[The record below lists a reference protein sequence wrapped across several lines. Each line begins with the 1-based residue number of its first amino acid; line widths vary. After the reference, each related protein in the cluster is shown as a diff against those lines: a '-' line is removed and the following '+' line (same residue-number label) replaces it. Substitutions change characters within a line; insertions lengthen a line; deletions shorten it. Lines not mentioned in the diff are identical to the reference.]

1 MELGA
6 TRQRRQG
13 GLTMQLN
20 KVHRVTTIAR
30 VATELG
36 EDEDWLWD
44 VAVEMEPEDGLIWV
58 YGPGDESL
66 MAFSDFGIESLQEL
80 ISLHKANPGLLK
92 PSIGPE

>member
-1 MELGA
+1 
-6 TRQRRQG
+6 
-13 GLTMQLN
+13 MQLN

-44 VAVEMEPEDGLIWV
+44 VAIEMEPEDGLIWV
-58 YGPGDESL
+58 YGPGDEGV

-80 ISLHKANPGLLK
+80 IALHKGKRGFSPTFPRLT
-92 PSIGPE
+92 